1 MLNKCRKLRKK
12 LDERIQFTLRNINI
26 RTRLSAAFILLAI
39 LPLIIITIVFSL
51 TSYHD
56 SEQRAIASNSKIAT
70 QTMLNIS
77 NTFDNYERVFEEVAM
92 DNTTVA
98 SIYTYHDL
106 KSYEQTDFWIQMR
119 NKLAS
124 YVCNIKGID
133 SFEVRDKYGE
143 RFYCGTPIT
152 ATDFFSSAI
161 VAAANEQP
169 LLTWSVQKK
178 EDSRDTKDYIILSK
192 NLFVQS
198 YPNVTGCA
206 VMTIDL
212 SYIHEICS
220 QIINYD
226 DMQLVICDQ
235 DGTVISQSNNNQF
248 SKIDSDLLNLLSA
261 DHLSG
266 TSFRYNYEGTEY
278 LISSS
283 MISNTNW
290 YVISLTSYSALMRS
304 TYRNL
309 FFSFSVM
316 LLLAALCVI
325 VTTVITRS
333 IAQPVKILSD
343 AMAHT
348 TEMDFSERID
358 DKWASSRDELGK
370 LTRGFNNMTSRL
382 EYLIEENYKAEIQR
396 KSLESLKNE
405 AELNALQQQINPHFL
420 YNTLETINWMA
431 EANGESDIAN
441 MATALGS
448 FFRKSIS
455 RGKEYI
461 SVEDEISNVRNYVY
475 LQKIR
480 FGDRFDVEWQIDP
493 SLYPHMI
500 IKLILQPLVENAIIH
515 GMENL
520 EKDGKIIIKGSC
532 DDDFIDFVI
541 SDNGCGIPADR
552 LKHLEAYIN
561 GVQDEHFHSIGVKN
575 VHQRIKLYYGD
586 EYGLKFE
593 SSEST
598 GTTVKIHIPIQNN
611 KKEVQNV

>member
-1 MLNKCRKLRKK
+1 MLNNYRKLRKS
-12 LDERIQFTLRNINI
+12 LGERIQFALRNIDI
-26 RTRLSAAFILLAI
+26 RTRLSSAFILLAI
-39 LPLIIITIVFSL
+39 LPLIIITIISSL

-56 SEQRAIASNSKIAT
+56 SEQRAIASNNKIAT
-70 QTMLNIS
+70 QVMLNIS

-92 DNTTVA
+92 DNTTIA

-152 ATDFFSSAI
+152 SENVLESGI
-161 VAAANEQP
+161 IAAANNQP
-169 LLTWSVQKK
+169 LLTWTVKKK
-178 EDSRDTKDYIILSK
+178 EDSSDPKDYILISK
-192 NLFVQS
+192 SLFMQS
-198 YPNVTGCA
+198 YPNTTGCA
-206 VMTIDL
+206 VMTVDL

-220 QIINYD
+220 SIIAYD
-226 DMQLVICDQ
+226 DMQLLICDQ
-235 DGTVISQSNNNQF
+235 NGSVISQSSNSTF
-248 SKIDSDLLNLLSA
+248 EKIDPSLLALLSA
-261 DHLSG
+261 DTPSG
-266 TSFRYNYEGTEY
+266 STLRYNYEGTEY
-278 LISSS
+278 LISST
-283 MISNTNW
+283 MVSNTNW

-304 TYRNL
+304 TYKNL
-309 FFSFSVM
+309 LLSFSVM
-316 LLLAALCVI
+316 ILLCILCLS
-325 VTTVITRS
+325 VTIIITRS
-333 IAQPVKILSD
+333 IAQPIRVLSD
-343 AMAHT
+343 AMEHT

-358 DKWASSRDELGK
+358 DKWSAPRDELGK

-382 EYLIEENYKAEIQR
+382 EYLIEENYNAEIKR

-493 SLYPHMI
+493 ALYPHMI

-520 EKDGKIIIKGSC
+520 EKDGRIIISGSC
-532 DDDFIDFVI
+532 DGDFIDFVV
-541 SDNGCGIPADR
+541 SDNGCGISADR
-552 LKHLEAYIN
+552 LKQLEEYIN
-561 GVQDEHFHSIGVKN
+561 GEQVENLRSIGVKN

-586 EYGLKFE
+586 DYGLEFE
-593 SSEST
+593 SIESK
-598 GTTVKIHIPIQNN
+598 GTTVKLHIPVLKNEN
-611 KKEVQNV
+611 EV